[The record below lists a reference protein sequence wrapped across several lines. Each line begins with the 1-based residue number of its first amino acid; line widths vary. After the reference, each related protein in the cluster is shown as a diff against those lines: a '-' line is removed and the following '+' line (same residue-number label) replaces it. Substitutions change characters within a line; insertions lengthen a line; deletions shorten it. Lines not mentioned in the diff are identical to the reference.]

1 MLKLEKPCFRPRS
14 CFGQG
19 YPALVPSQILL
30 PFDGPQWIWMGNEAT
45 SFKAE
50 NPSPIILL
58 GKSAQRKISLKETDE
73 DWPPD
78 QNNDDSSLH

>member
-1 MLKLEKPCFRPRS
+1 ME
-14 CFGQG
+14 
-19 YPALVPSQILL
+19 
-30 PFDGPQWIWMGNEAT
+30 NEAT

-50 NPSPIILL
+50 NPSPVILL

-73 DWPPD
+73 DWPLE